1 MKKNVL
7 ILLLF
12 IAYSASAQ
20 LSFNT
25 GSAQLDADLNI
36 INARASTDF
45 GSFKADVSV
54 LYNIPERKIDYMH
67 GTLNMAPGEIYFA
80 LEISKLSRTSV
91 DHVITVYEQNKRKG
105 WGYIAQEAGIK
116 PGSPEF
122 HQLKNHASSK
132 RYTGQNQEKE
142 KGKGKSKGKGK
153 GKK

>member
-1 MKKNVL
+1 MKINILV
-7 ILLLF
+7 LLLF
-12 IAYSASAQ
+12 IAYAASAQ

-45 GSFKADVSV
+45 GPFKADVSV
-54 LYNIPERKIDYMH
+54 LYNISEKKIDDMH
-67 GTLNMAPGEIYFA
+67 EIVHMAPGEIYFA
-80 LEISKLSRTSV
+80 LEISKLSRTSI
-91 DHVITVYEQNKRKG
+91 DHVITVYKENKGKG

-116 PGSPEF
+116 PGSSEF

-132 RYTGQNQEKE
+132 SYKGQHKE
-142 KGKGKSKGKGK
+142 KGKGKSKGNGK